1 MTTSDFRKGLAI
13 KYNGDTYI
21 LVGYQFVNPGKGSA
35 FTRAKIKNV
44 KSLKVMEV
52 TFKSGEQIEEAN
64 MEYKKC
70 QYMYNDGKEYQ
81 FMDNNTYEQFG
92 MPAEVIGDQGMYMMD
107 GGEVTIVFV
116 DNQPVSIQL
125 PPKMDFAVTEAPP
138 GEKGDTAT
146 GGTKQVTIETG
157 AKVAAPLFIK
167 EGDRI
172 RVNTDTGEYVE
183 RVTK

>member
-13 KYNGDTYI
+13 KYNGDTYV
-21 LVGYQFVNPGKGSA
+21 LVNYQFVNPGKGSA
-35 FTRAKIKNV
+35 FTRAKMKNV
-44 KSLKVMEV
+44 KSQKVIEV

-70 QYMYNDGKEYQ
+70 QYLYTDGSDYH
-81 FMDNNTYEQFG
+81 FMDSSSFEQFS
-92 MPAEVIGDQGMYMMD
+92 MAADIIGEQGQYMMD
-107 GGEVTIVFV
+107 GGDVTVVFV
-116 DNQPVSIQL
+116 DNLPVSVQL
-125 PPKMDFAVTEAPP
+125 PPKMDFVVTEAPP

-146 GGTKQVTIETG
+146 GGTKLVTVETG

-167 EGDRI
+167 EGDKI

-183 RVTK
+183 RVAS

>member
-1 MTTSDFRKGLAI
+1 MTTSDFKKGLAI
-13 KYNGDTYI
+13 KYNNETYVLI
-21 LVGYQFVNPGKGSA
+21 GYQFVNPGKGSA
-35 FTRAKIKNV
+35 FTRAKLKNA
-44 KSLKVMEV
+44 KTLKVVEV

-70 QYMYNDGKEYQ
+70 QYLYNDGTEFH
-81 FMDNNTYEQFG
+81 FMDNTSYEQFS
-92 MPAEVIGDQGMYMMD
+92 MPADIIAEQADYMMD

-116 DNQPVSIQL
+116 DNQPISLQL
-125 PPKMDFAVTEAPP
+125 PPKMDFAVTDSPP

-172 RVNTDTGEYVE
+172 RVNTETGEYVE
-183 RVTK
+183 RVAK

>member
-1 MTTSDFRKGLAI
+1 MTTWDFRKGLPI

-44 KSLKVMEV
+44 RSLKVMEV
-52 TFKSGEQIEEAN
+52 TFKSGDQIEDAN

-70 QYMYNDGKEYQ
+70 QYMYNDGSEYH
-81 FMDNNTYEQFG
+81 FMENVSYEQFSMSADVVG
-92 MPAEVIGDQGMYMMD
+92 EQGQFMMD
-107 GGEVTIVFV
+107 GGEVTAVFV
-116 DNQPVSIQL
+116 DNIPVSLQL
-125 PPKMDFAVTEAPP
+125 PPKMDFTVTEAPP

-157 AKVAAPLFIK
+157 AKVAVPLFIK

-172 RVNTDTGEYVE
+172 RVSTETGEYVE
-183 RVTK
+183 RVVR